1 MKTSI
6 DLPDALCRQAKMLAV
21 ARGVTFRQFFIEAL
35 EEHIRQRGSGRHS
48 GSGQPPW
55 MAGFGALSDLG
66 DEHHRIRKIIEEEF
80 EKIENEI
87 LA

>member
-1 MKTSI
+1 MKTTI
-6 DLPDALCRQAKMLAV
+6 DLPDELCRQAKTLAV

-35 EEHIRQRGSGRHS
+35 EEQLRRRVSVKHS
-48 GSGQPPW
+48 GNGRPPW

-66 DEHHRIRKIIEEEF
+66 DEHKRVRNIIEEEF
-80 EKIENEI
+80 EKIEQED